1 MAELIGF
8 VYFIR
13 SGLRGP
19 IKIGNALNP
28 IGRLVDLQIGNPEK
42 LYLLGCIPG
51 DIRVEAAILEDL
63 RAYNLRGEWHK
74 PERAVVA
81 YISDALEAEGVKKDV
96 LFKLFRDW
104 YGAKRF
110 DADRAQAELSALMR
124 PPRVAR
130 VS

>member
-19 IKIGNALNP
+19 IKVGNALNP

-74 PERAVVA
+74 PERAVIE
-81 YISDALEAEGVKKDV
+81 YIGNALKAEGVKSDV

-104 YGAKRF
+104 YGTKRF
-110 DADRAQAELSALMR
+110 DADRARAELSSTLKPLRATR
-124 PPRVAR
+124 
-130 VS
+130 